1 MEFLES
7 RINKLLGEARKI
19 EIDVAHHQISWSQWD
34 PKQTG
39 GTPPEYLLDGDEE
52 CEKPFKHLTAS
63 LYLSVSCYLDMKGY
77 SNYLSLFRELFG
89 SGPDNI
95 KDRDKFDIDHYWFG
109 EPYSVFLARLTQ
121 FLQVFEFMES
131 DDSRYTR
138 LSGIQ
143 YLENILNNT
152 ASIVSRLEKVPKSE
166 TEVYNAVKG
175 VFEAIFPTAKYP
187 KSNFIKT
194 VKEYKPDILIPELF
208 TAIEYKYA
216 KTEDKLKATIEQ
228 VAADVKGYTGDRDY
242 SIFYAVFYVT
252 TDFWG
257 RERFMTAWNEQK
269 FPKNWIPVYV
279 VGQ

>member
-19 EIDVAHHQISWSQWD
+19 EIDVAHHQIDWSQWD
-34 PKQTG
+34 SDRTG
-39 GTPPEYLLDGDEE
+39 GRPPEYLLNGDEE
-52 CEKPFKHLTAS
+52 YEKPFKYLTAS
-63 LYLSVSCYLDMKGY
+63 LYLSVLCYLDMKGY
-77 SNYLSLFRELFG
+77 SHYISLFKDLFG
-89 SGPDNI
+89 NDSENI
-95 KDRDKFDIDHYWFG
+95 RHHDKFEIEHYWFN
-109 EPYSVFLARLTQ
+109 EPYSVFLEKLTQ
-121 FLQVFEFMES
+121 FLQVFEFMDS

-152 ASIVSRLEKVPKSE
+152 ASIVSRLEKIPKSE
-166 TEVYNAVKG
+166 TEVYKAVKG
-175 VFEAIFPTAKYP
+175 VFEAIFPSAKFP
-187 KSNFIKT
+187 KSNFLKT
-194 VKEYKPDILIPELF
+194 TKEYKPDILIPELF

-216 KTEDKLKATIEQ
+216 TTEEKLKSTIEQ
-228 VAADVKGYTGDRDY
+228 IAADVKGYTGDKNF

-257 RERFMTAWNEQK
+257 KKRFMAAWDEQK
-269 FPKNWIPVYV
+269 FPKNWIPIYI